1 MEGKKTNLFPKIE
14 ISQKG
19 IFTDIKIDG
28 QPITGVRAFSI
39 SQKGG
44 QLPTLSLDL
53 LACDMTIDMTC
64 IPKLPEVFEAWYRPI
79 LPDEES
85 ADSLPLCID

>member
-1 MEGKKTNLFPKIE
+1 MENKTSNPFPKIA
-14 ISQKG
+14 ISQNG

-28 QPITGVRAFSI
+28 QPISGVRGFSI

-53 LACDMTIDMTC
+53 LACDMTIDMAC

-79 LPDEES
+79 LPDEEPK
-85 ADSLPLCID
+85 DSLPMCID